1 MNYRKRI
8 KELKDHVR
16 YKKKNND
23 FVIINDER
31 AIINVGS
38 ENIDDIYSPFC
49 YKGGDT
55 LSSNLVEYLSQKSDA
70 IPLDYDLKIRFHVK
84 DATEEKRKDIQAAVK
99 LNYLNEI
106 RAIEERMHRTT
117 IFSIIFV
124 IIGLFIG
131 LLDLF
136 LLRNFLNYTSYFIN
150 IFAWVFTWE
159 GIDAFF
165 LDRRILIQEKI
176 KAYRSAAAKIEIVE
190 FEQY

>member
-1 MNYRKRI
+1 MI
-8 KELKDHVR
+8 HLLKNMKLRLVTNT
-16 YKKKNND
+16 YSKK
-23 FVIINDER
+23 
-31 AIINVGS
+31 
-38 ENIDDIYSPFC
+38 IDDRRNTY
-49 YKGGDT
+49 
-55 LSSNLVEYLSQKSDA
+55 V
-70 IPLDYDLKIRFHVK
+70 
-84 DATEEKRKDIQAAVK
+84 
-99 LNYLNEI
+99 

-176 KAYRSAAAKIEIVE
+176 KAYRLAAAKIEIVE